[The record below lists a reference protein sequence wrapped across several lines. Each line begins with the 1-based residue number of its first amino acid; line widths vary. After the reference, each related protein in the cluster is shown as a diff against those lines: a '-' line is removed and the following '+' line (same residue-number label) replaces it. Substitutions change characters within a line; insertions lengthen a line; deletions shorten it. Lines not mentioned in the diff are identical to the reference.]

1 MCVEMNQEL
10 QEEDADTQT
19 IKWDSNEDHHII
31 PRTEIY
37 LQFQEEEKTHLYNI
51 IAMAATIFQITVIG
65 IIILLWA
72 TSVQSAP
79 AKREAGTMNTCSDDE
94 FAIDSNRSTADR
106 LYDAIYI
113 TRKLSVSLSHMKM
126 I

>member
-19 IKWDSNEDHHII
+19 IKRDSNEDYHII
-31 PRTEIY
+31 PRTETY
-37 LQFQEEEKTHLYNI
+37 LQVQEKKAHLDNI
-51 IAMAATIFQITVIG
+51 IVMAATIFQMTVVG
-65 IIILLWA
+65 LMVLLWA
-72 TSVQSAP
+72 TGVQSAP
-79 AKREAGTMNTCSDDE
+79 ARREAGTMNTCSDDE
-94 FAIDSNRSTADR
+94 FTIDSNRSTADR

-113 TRKLSVSLSHMKM
+113 TRKLSVSLLHMKL